1 MRYHDHMLYCLLDM
15 AAGDG
20 CNYYFLC
27 WAIFFPFTPITA
39 QKIKI
44 KKQNTWIYHPFTD
57 VCQKLRSDDARF
69 LTYGA

>member
-1 MRYHDHMLYCLLDM
+1 MRYHDHMLHCLLDM

-44 KKQNTWIYHPFTD
+44 KKKKHLDISPF
-57 VCQKLRSDDARF
+57 
-69 LTYGA
+69 YGCVPKIKIR

>member
-1 MRYHDHMLYCLLDM
+1 MRYHDHMLHCLLDM

-44 KKQNTWIYHPFTD
+44 KKKTLGYITL
-57 VCQKLRSDDARF
+57 LRMCAKN
-69 LTYGA
+69 

>member
-44 KKQNTWIYHPFTD
+44 KKKKHLEI
-57 VCQKLRSDDARF
+57 
-69 LTYGA
+69 